1 MSKTT
6 KADASAKAAAKSDD
20 PEALRRDIAEKRREL
35 GDTAAELAAKA
46 DVKSQ
51 VKERVEERKEAVRD
65 VSQRAQEKAAA
76 QVRHPDRRLTG
87 IVGAIAA
94 ALLLLALLRRRR

>member
-6 KADASAKAAAKSDD
+6 KAEPAAED
-20 PEALRRDIAEKRREL
+20 PEALRKDIADKRREL

-51 VKERVEERKEAVRD
+51 VKEKVDERKEAVRD
-65 VSQRAQEKAAA
+65 AGQQAQETVTAQASRLDPRLLAVAA
-76 QVRHPDRRLTG
+76 V
-87 IVGAIAA
+87 IV
-94 ALLLLALLRRRR
+94 LLLVLRRRRR

>member
-6 KADASAKAAAKSDD
+6 KTKDEPAQDD
-20 PEALRRDIAEKRREL
+20 PEALRRDIADKRREL

-51 VKERVEERKEAVRD
+51 VKEQVEERKEAVRD
-65 VSQRAQEKAAA
+65 AGQRAQETVTA
-76 QVRHPDRRLTG
+76 QASNPDPRL
-87 IVGAIAA
+87 IVGIAA
-94 ALLLLALLRRRR
+94 AVVVLLLILRKRRS